1 MALISKWQHCYAIV
15 IVFIITQYR
24 NVISELTLNTITKRS
39 TPGLLSP
46 TKAWWAKE
54 ITPNFYVAGRLSERQ
69 IKYAAEAGFKS
80 ILSLFPYGDDEGYN
94 FGGEYLPTTKE
105 AEQVAE
111 MAGLKYATALGPYDD
126 WAQLESVE
134 KLSSVLAT
142 LPRPVLTHCDRG
154 YTISF
159 GVIMDLANKTKHNAK
174 FAPKVNAKKFF
185 DMTKVLGMD
194 FNMDCTKET
203 LAKITGEEVLSEY
216 IPKLE
221 NEPEEWYDFWLAT
234 PIHKNW
240 YTGGQILKSHI
251 SELKQAGFK
260 SVVNLRM
267 PRETVTLPNIK
278 EEAESHDPA
287 SRQTIESLQKNVI
300 DKKKPKT
307 YISADSPYNFA
318 TKNPEEFGDDIGYNQ
333 NLEKEAF
340 QKAAFPYYH
349 TPLDPNIPFSV
360 TWFEK
365 YQDQLLE
372 ASKKG
377 PVLVHCG
384 DSKRA
389 AYVTVLMA
397 AVQYKKDLTWA
408 LQRLAEL
415 GLEVGPKNRKDVLN
429 TYRAVLDKDNVNK
442 TGREEL

>member
-159 GVIMDLANKTKHNAK
+159 GVIMDLANKTKYNAK

-203 LAKITGEEVLSEY
+203 IAKITGEEVLNEY

-267 PRETVTLPNIK
+267 PRETVTLLNIR

-287 SRQTIESLQKNVI
+287 SRQTIQSLQKNVI
-300 DKKKPKT
+300 DKRKPKT

-318 TKNPEEFGDDIGYNQ
+318 TKNSEEFGDDIGYNQ

-349 TPLDPNIPFSV
+349 TPLGNV
-360 TWFEK
+360 V
-365 YQDQLLE
+365 DQQLKLL
-372 ASKKG
+372 S
-377 PVLVHCG
+377 LLH
-384 DSKRA
+384 
-389 AYVTVLMA
+389 
-397 AVQYKKDLTWA
+397 
-408 LQRLAEL
+408 
-415 GLEVGPKNRKDVLN
+415 
-429 TYRAVLDKDNVNK
+429 
-442 TGREEL
+442 